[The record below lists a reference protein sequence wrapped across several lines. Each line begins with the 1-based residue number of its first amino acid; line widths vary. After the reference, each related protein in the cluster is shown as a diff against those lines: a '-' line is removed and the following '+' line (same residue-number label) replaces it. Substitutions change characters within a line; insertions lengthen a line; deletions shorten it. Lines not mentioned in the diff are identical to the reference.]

1 METKQIYSSESFISN
16 QFNKQSKGFD
26 KRDSKGLGKT
36 ATEHVRQIA
45 MDNTLKTAID
55 VGSGTGGIMEGLLS
69 HNLDFVYGVDLSPKM
84 IELATKRLEEKGFT
98 SKSKI
103 ENVSFLEYNFEN
115 KLDAVSL
122 HRVLCCHPDRE
133 AMLNKTISAH
143 PRLIVI
149 TIPRSRIILRF
160 ALGIVAQIRKIKP
173 GFRPFLHNVKLID
186 KQLNDSGYELADVF
200 KTKIWIT
207 KTYKLKN

>member
-1 METKQIYSSESFISN
+1 MLIMIFLLFWFLIKFLILWILEFHMETKQIYSSESFISN
-16 QFNKQSKGFD
+16 QFNNQSKGFD
-26 KRDSKGLGKT
+26 IRDSKGLGKT

-103 ENVSFLEYNFEN
+103 ENESYLEYNYEN
-115 KLDAVSL
+115 KLDAV
-122 HRVLCCHPDRE
+122 
-133 AMLNKTISAH
+133 K
-143 PRLIVI
+143 
-149 TIPRSRIILRF
+149 
-160 ALGIVAQIRKIKP
+160 
-173 GFRPFLHNVKLID
+173 
-186 KQLNDSGYELADVF
+186 
-200 KTKIWIT
+200 
-207 KTYKLKN
+207 